1 MARTSQ
7 DNAQALH
14 NEELYE
20 LTENGH
26 LHEMNLKFKWA
37 GKYDDGSTIDWL
49 REDASERQRIHA
61 LRSQPGARGILLPLA
76 EASRLWFVVIMT
88 GVGIGI
94 TGAWLDILVKWYV
107 LELLIETEI
116 VLLTSEWVRLSDL
129 REGHCSYGFFY
140 NQVACCSGLDRGSVY
155 SFDLTREP
163 TSALQRERH
172 VTIGG
177 RGVTLLASNLSSFNR
192 YCNVLSMLCLQ

>member
-7 DNAQALH
+7 DNVQALH
-14 NEELYE
+14 NEEVYE
-20 LTENGH
+20 LTEDGH
-26 LHEMNLKFKWA
+26 LYEMNLKRA

-107 LELLIETEI
+107 LELL
-116 VLLTSEWVRLSDL
+116 LRQKYSDRLSN
-129 REGHCSYGFFY
+129 GS
-140 NQVACCSGLDRGSVY
+140 GSVICVRDIVRMA
-155 SFDLTREP
+155 SF
-163 TSALQRERH
+163 
-172 VTIGG
+172 IIK
-177 RGVTLLASNLSSFNR
+177 
-192 YCNVLSMLCLQ
+192 